1 MGNSSFIPSLTPLR
15 GIASILVVFF
25 HFHIMIGQLTP
36 QNNFVISKL
45 YLMVDLFFVLSGF
58 IMAHV
63 YGDFFVVKIQKR
75 SFIKFMKARFA
86 RLYPLHL
93 FTFLY
98 VFFLTLYLKS
108 QIDFNQ
114 APTIFQNILDNT
126 AIPGV
131 LTLTH
136 AWGTHLRPTNTIDII
151 TGFALLRGFC
161 SFIFGMLTYEF
172 YTRKLFKKILEKGFW
187 FPLVWVLLFLCWIN
201 DILLDPFAI
210 LIFSVL
216 ILHASYA
223 DGLLKKLLNNRV
235 FTYLGDISYSI
246 YMVHIPIII
255 TLFIVSLIN
264 GEMATPP
271 CADISDLW
279 LNISNWRCSPAIIQD
294 EVFTYHIVNTP

>member
-1 MGNSSFIPSLTPLR
+1 MGYPYGSNLETASWSISIEWFLYLLFPFLAFIIHKNGKYAMVILGLISF
-15 GIASILVVFF
+15 VF
-25 HFHIMIGQLTP
+25 L
-36 QNNFVISKL
+36 FVICYYIEPQWIEEISKQRKL
-45 YLMVDLFFVLSGF
+45 EGAF
-58 IMAHV
+58 
-63 YGDFFVVKIQKR
+63 
-75 SFIKFMKARFA
+75 
-86 RLYPLHL
+86 P
-93 FTFLY
+93 
-98 VFFLTLYLKS
+98 
-108 QIDFNQ
+108 N
-114 APTIFQNILDNT
+114 
-126 AIPGV
+126 
-131 LTLTH
+131 
-136 AWGTHLRPTNTIDII
+136 LRPTNTIDII

-271 CADISDLW
+271 KEISYMK
-279 LNISNWRCSPAIIQD
+279 NWIGAIIFLSI
-294 EVFTYHIVNTP
+294 VIVIASCTYWFIEKPMRKMLKKL